1 MMPTLNDPTS
11 TKNQLYYAFVTNLS
25 NQIDTTLRSVTQND
39 IFIKYVDCQP
49 IVSNQD
55 VEMVITNREG
65 VSVTNETENL
75 VRAICY
81 YLYNRTV
88 QSYSDMMDC
97 KNIYLNIE
105 LEDILVGGKGSKLTG
120 EVLKNTTVEDS
131 LVYNVSSN
139 TEIDEDALRYRF
151 ILGYYP
157 EEQSW
162 SLDDNTKEY
171 IEEYNEWFKTN
182 TIDVATA
189 QLISCAKQ
197 LVERNR

>member
-1 MMPTLNDPTS
+1 MPTLNDPTS
-11 TKNQLYYAFVTNLS
+11 TQNQLYYAFVTNLS

-39 IFIKYVDCQP
+39 IFVKYVDCQP

-55 VEMVITNREG
+55 IEMVITNREG

-81 YLYNRTV
+81 YLYNRVV

-97 KNIYLNIE
+97 KNIYFNIE
-105 LEDILVGGKGSKLTG
+105 LESILVGGKGSKLTG
-120 EVLKNTTVEDS
+120 EVLKNPTVEDS
-131 LVYNVSSN
+131 LVYNVPSN
-139 TEIDEDALRYRF
+139 SEIDEESLRYRF

-157 EEQSW
+157 NEKSW
-162 SLDDNTKEY
+162 SLDDHTKEY
-171 IEEYNEWFKTN
+171 IEEYNKWFKAN

-197 LVERNR
+197 LVERSR